1 MKTKKTWVLGILFLA
16 VWAVLAPCAV
26 AQESAAKGSLNGTVV
41 DSTGGT
47 IVGASVT
54 LSGPF
59 GDVNQVTNS
68 SGVFIFQDLVPGTYK
83 IRIEMKGF
91 KTSQVAGVTI
101 NVGSVT
107 AIRIPLEPGS
117 VSTTVEVVGTAVT
130 VDTTSTAVATNIS
143 DDFFNKLP
151 MQRGVAGLFYLAPA
165 L

>member
-1 MKTKKTWVLGILFLA
+1 MKTKKAGMLGILFLA
-16 VWAVLAPCAV
+16 VLAVLAPCAS
-26 AQESAAKGSLNGTVV
+26 AQESAAKGTLNGTVV

-59 GDVNQVTNS
+59 GDVNQLTNG
-68 SGVFIFQDLVPGTYK
+68 SGVFIFQDLVPGAYK

-107 AIRIPLEPGS
+107 AIRVPLEPGKYPS
-117 VSTTVEVVGTAVT
+117 RASLSGTM
-130 VDTTSTAVATNIS
+130 AT
-143 DDFFNKLP
+143 LL
-151 MQRGVAGLFYLAPA
+151 RARL
-165 L
+165 